1 MNSEETVFAN
11 NRTTEQPGNRQQPQE
26 SKNMK
31 NSDFTVE
38 YLGKNKILSPLNMG
52 NFVDDEARIA
62 YSGNI
67 SEIEKYADNLSE
79 LPSFEL
85 AGPRKKIFH
94 DPAWSKAAILTAGGL
109 CPGLND
115 VVKGLT
121 CTLKQHYNVPMV
133 YGIRYGFRG
142 LIPEFNLEPMILTA
156 DNVDELHEYGGTIL
170 GSSRGRQDEERMVDT
185 LVRMN
190 INILFCIGGDGT
202 LRCAHDVAKVIKRR
216 KLSISVVCIPK
227 TIDNDICSIDKSFGF
242 ETAVYATNTVIT
254 AAHNESKG
262 AYNGVGLVKVMGRD
276 SGFIAAYATLA
287 NSHVNYCIVPEEKIQ
302 LEGRPDS
309 LLEHLKKRL
318 EAKKHAVI
326 VVAEGAGQEFFE
338 GEKDT
343 LDASGNILHKDI
355 GVFLKDKIKSYFKKQ
370 NIEVNVK
377 YFDPSYMIR
386 STPAFG
392 TDAVFCMML
401 AQNAVHAA
409 MAGCSDIVIGH
420 WHDQFTHV
428 PIALATR
435 ERKKIDLHRPLWNG
449 VKSITCF

>member
-1 MNSEETVFAN
+1 M
-11 NRTTEQPGNRQQPQE
+11 Q
-26 SKNMK
+26 K
-31 NSDFTVE
+31 SDFIVE
-38 YLGKNKILSPLNMG
+38 NLGKNKIPSPYNMG
-52 NFVDDEARIA
+52 KFIDENARIA
-62 YSGNI
+62 YNTQVA
-67 SEIEKYADNLSE
+67 ELEKYSDNLKE
-79 LPSFEL
+79 LPSFET

-115 VVKGLT
+115 VIKGLT
-121 CTLKQHYNVPMV
+121 CTLKQHYKVPMV

-142 LIPEFNLEPMILTA
+142 LIPDFNLVPMVLTPE
-156 DNVDELHEYGGTIL
+156 NVDELHEYGGTIL

-202 LRCAHDVAKVIKRR
+202 SRCAHDVVKIIKKR

-242 ETAVYATNTVIT
+242 ETAVYETNSVIT

-287 NSHVNYCIVPEEKIQ
+287 NSHVNYCIVPEEDIV
-302 LEGRPDS
+302 LEGGDDS
-309 LLEHLKKRL
+309 LLGHLENRL
-318 EAKKHAVI
+318 KDKGHAVI
-326 VVAEGAGQEFFE
+326 LVAEGAGQEFFD
-338 GEKDT
+338 GEKDR
-343 LDASGNILHKDI
+343 DASGNILKKDI
-355 GVFLKDKIKSYFKKQ
+355 GIFLKDKIKSYFKER
-370 NIEVNVK
+370 NTEVNVK

-386 STPAFG
+386 SLPAYG

-409 MAGCSDIVIGH
+409 MAGRTDIVIGH
-420 WHDQFTHV
+420 WNDHFTHV

-435 ERKKIDLHRPLWNG
+435 ERKKIDLHGPLWNG

>member
-1 MNSEETVFAN
+1 M
-11 NRTTEQPGNRQQPQE
+11 Q
-26 SKNMK
+26 K
-31 NSDFTVE
+31 SDFIVE
-38 YLGKNKILSPLNMG
+38 HLGKNKISSPYNMG
-52 NFVDDEARIA
+52 KFIDENARIA
-62 YSGNI
+62 YNTQV
-67 SEIEKYADNLSE
+67 SELEKYSDNLKE
-79 LPSFEL
+79 LPSFEA
-85 AGPRKKIFH
+85 AGPREKIFH

-115 VVKGLT
+115 VIKGLT
-121 CTLKQHYNVPMV
+121 CTLKQHYKVPMV

-142 LIPEFNLEPMILTA
+142 LIPDFNLVPMVLTPE
-156 DNVDELHEYGGTIL
+156 NVDELHEYGGTIL

-202 LRCAHDVAKVIKRR
+202 SRCAHDVVKIIKKR

-242 ETAVYATNTVIT
+242 ETAVYETNSVIT

-262 AYNGVGLVKVMGRD
+262 AYNGVGLIKVMGRD

-287 NSHVNYCIVPEEKIQ
+287 NSHVNYCIVPEEDIV
-302 LEGRPDS
+302 LEGENDS
-309 LLEHLKKRL
+309 LLGHLENRL
-318 EAKKHAVI
+318 KEKGHAVI
-326 VVAEGAGQEFFE
+326 LVAEGAGQEFFD
-338 GEKDT
+338 GEKDK
-343 LDASGNILHKDI
+343 DASGNILKKDI
-355 GVFLKDKIKSYFKKQ
+355 GIFLKDKIKSYFKER
-370 NIEVNVK
+370 NTEVNVK

-386 STPAFG
+386 SLPAYG

-409 MAGCSDIVIGH
+409 MAGRTDIVIGH
-420 WHDQFTHV
+420 WNDHFTHV

-435 ERKKIDLHRPLWNG
+435 KRKKIDLHGPLWNG

>member
-1 MNSEETVFAN
+1 MK
-11 NRTTEQPGNRQQPQE
+11 
-26 SKNMK
+26 KN
-31 NSDFTVE
+31 DFIVE
-38 YLGKNKILSPLNMG
+38 HLGKNKIPSPYNMG
-52 NFVDDEARIA
+52 KFVDDNTRIA
-62 YSGNI
+62 YNTEVSDL
-67 SEIEKYADNLSE
+67 EKYAGNLKE
-79 LPSFEL
+79 LPSFEA
-85 AGPRKKIFH
+85 AGPREKIFH

-115 VVKGLT
+115 VIKGLT
-121 CTLKQHYNVPMV
+121 CTLKLHYKVPMV

-142 LIPEFNLEPMILTA
+142 LIPDFNLVPIVLTPE
-156 DNVDELHEYGGTIL
+156 NVDELHDYGGTIL
-170 GSSRGRQDEERMVDT
+170 GSSRGRQDEETMVDT

-202 LRCAHDVAKVIKRR
+202 SRCAHDVVKVIKKR

-242 ETAVYATNTVIT
+242 ETAVYETNSVIT

-262 AYNGVGLVKVMGRD
+262 AYNGVGLIKVMGRD

-287 NSHVNYCIVPEEKIQ
+287 NSHVNYCIVPEEKITLDGGDNSFLGH
-302 LEGRPDS
+302 LENR
-309 LLEHLKKRL
+309 LKDKG
-318 EAKKHAVI
+318 HAVI
-326 VVAEGAGQEFFE
+326 LVAEGAGQEFFD
-338 GEKDT
+338 GENDK
-343 LDASGNILHKDI
+343 DASGNILHKDI
-355 GVFLKDKIKSYFKKQ
+355 GLFLKDKIKSYFKERNK
-370 NIEVNVK
+370 EVNVK

-386 STPAFG
+386 SLPAYG

-409 MAGCSDIVIGH
+409 MAGRTDIVIGH
-420 WHDQFTHV
+420 WNDHFTHV

-435 ERKKIDLHRPLWNG
+435 ERKKIDLHGPLWNG

>member
-1 MNSEETVFAN
+1 M
-11 NRTTEQPGNRQQPQE
+11 Q
-26 SKNMK
+26 K
-31 NSDFTVE
+31 SDFIVE
-38 YLGKNKILSPLNMG
+38 HLGENKIPSPYNMG
-52 NFVDDEARIA
+52 KFINENARVA
-62 YSGNI
+62 YNT
-67 SEIEKYADNLSE
+67 EVADLEKYAKNLKE
-79 LPSFEL
+79 LPSFET
-85 AGPRKKIFH
+85 AGPREKIFH

-115 VVKGLT
+115 VIKGLT
-121 CTLKQHYNVPMV
+121 CTLKLHYKIPMV

-142 LIPEFNLEPMILTA
+142 LIPDFNLVPMVLTPE
-156 DNVDELHEYGGTIL
+156 NVDELHEYGGTIL

-202 LRCAHDVAKVIKRR
+202 SRCAHDVVKVIKRR

-242 ETAVYATNTVIT
+242 ETAVYETNSVIT

-262 AYNGVGLVKVMGRD
+262 AYNGVGLIKVMGRD
-276 SGFIAAYATLA
+276 SGFIAAYAALA
-287 NSHVNYCIVPEEKIQ
+287 NSHVNYCIVPEEKIS
-302 LEGRPDS
+302 LEGGKDS
-309 LLEHLKKRL
+309 LLGHLENRL
-318 EAKKHAVI
+318 KDKGHAVLL
-326 VVAEGAGQEFFE
+326 VAEGAGQEFFE
-338 GEKDT
+338 GAKDK
-343 LDASGNILHKDI
+343 DASGNILHKDI
-355 GVFLKDKIKSYFKKQ
+355 GIFLKDKINAYFKER
-370 NIEVNVK
+370 NTEVNVK

-386 STPAFG
+386 SLPAYG

-409 MAGCSDIVIGH
+409 MAGRTDVVIGH
-420 WHDQFTHV
+420 WNDHFTHV

-435 ERKKIDLHRPLWNG
+435 ERKKIDLHGPLWNG

>member
-1 MNSEETVFAN
+1 M
-11 NRTTEQPGNRQQPQE
+11 Q
-26 SKNMK
+26 K
-31 NSDFTVE
+31 SDFIVE
-38 YLGKNKILSPLNMG
+38 NLGENRIPSPYNMG
-52 NFVDDEARIA
+52 KFIDENARIA
-62 YSGNI
+62 YNTQVA
-67 SEIEKYADNLSE
+67 ELEKYSDNLKE
-79 LPSFEL
+79 LPSFET

-115 VVKGLT
+115 VIKGLT
-121 CTLKQHYNVPMV
+121 CTLKQHYKVPMV

-142 LIPEFNLEPMILTA
+142 LIPDFNLVPMVLTPE
-156 DNVDELHEYGGTIL
+156 NVDELHEYGGTIL

-202 LRCAHDVAKVIKRR
+202 SRCAHDVVKIIKKR

-242 ETAVYATNTVIT
+242 ETAVYETNSVIT

-262 AYNGVGLVKVMGRD
+262 AYNGIGLVKVMGRD

-287 NSHVNYCIVPEEKIQ
+287 NSHVNYCIVPEEDIV
-302 LEGRPDS
+302 LEGGDDS
-309 LLEHLKKRL
+309 LLGHLENRL
-318 EAKKHAVI
+318 KDKGHAVI
-326 VVAEGAGQEFFE
+326 LVAEGAGQEFFD
-338 GEKDT
+338 GEKDR
-343 LDASGNILHKDI
+343 DASGNILKKDI
-355 GVFLKDKIKSYFKKQ
+355 GIFLKDKIKSYFKER
-370 NIEVNVK
+370 NTEVNVK

-386 STPAFG
+386 SLPAYG

-409 MAGCSDIVIGH
+409 MAGRTDIVIGH
-420 WHDQFTHV
+420 WNDHFTHV

-435 ERKKIDLHRPLWNG
+435 ERKKIDLHGPLWNG

>member
-1 MNSEETVFAN
+1 ME
-11 NRTTEQPGNRQQPQE
+11 
-26 SKNMK
+26 KN
-31 NSDFTVE
+31 DFIVE
-38 YLGKNKILSPLNMG
+38 RLGKNKIASPYNMG
-52 NFVDDEARIA
+52 KFIDDDARVV
-62 YSGNI
+62 YDMEVSK
-67 SEIEKYADNLSE
+67 IEKCAGNLEE
-79 LPSFEL
+79 LLSFEM
-85 AGPRKKIFH
+85 AGPREKIFH
-94 DPAWSKAAILTAGGL
+94 DPSWSKAAILTAGGL

-115 VVKGLT
+115 VIKGLT
-121 CTLKQHYNVPMV
+121 CTLKLHYKVPVV

-142 LIPEFNLEPMILTA
+142 LIPDFNLVPMVLTA
-156 DNVDELHEYGGTIL
+156 ENVDELHEYGGTIL

-202 LRCAHDVAKVIKRR
+202 LRCAHDVVKVIKKR

-242 ETAVYATNTVIT
+242 ETAVYETNSVIT

-262 AYNGVGLVKVMGRD
+262 AYNGVGLIKVMGRD

-287 NSHVNYCIVPEEKIQ
+287 NSHVNYCIVPEEDIA
-302 LEGRPDS
+302 LEGGKDS
-309 LLEHLKKRL
+309 LLGHLENRL
-318 EAKKHAVI
+318 KDKGHAVI
-326 VVAEGAGQEFFE
+326 LVAEGAGQEFFE
-338 GEKDT
+338 GEKAK
-343 LDASGNILHKDI
+343 DASGNILHDDI
-355 GVFLKDKIKSYFKKQ
+355 GIFLKDKIKSYFKERD
-370 NIEVNVK
+370 IEVNVK

-386 STPAFG
+386 STPAYG

-420 WHDQFTHV
+420 WNDRFTHV

-435 ERKKIDLHRPLWNG
+435 ERKKIDLHSALWSG